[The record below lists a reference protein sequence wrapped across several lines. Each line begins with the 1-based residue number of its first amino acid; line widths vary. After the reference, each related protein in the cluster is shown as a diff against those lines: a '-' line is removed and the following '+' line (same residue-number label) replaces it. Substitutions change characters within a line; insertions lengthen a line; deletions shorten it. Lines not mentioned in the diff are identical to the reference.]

1 MSNTKSIENNNSD
14 LVQAPCPDNQSEDFD
29 MAIDKDEL
37 IAMAKKFIESA
48 EFDFDKNPI
57 SETCR
62 FLSLKN
68 MTVTE
73 PRDRHNASKEI
84 ADIVEKVFD
93 DYLANEISK
102 RERRLFEKKFANKK
116 SVSTVKKYDSKRDIF
131 VIDNEEQPE
140 PLERTCK
147 DEDVI
152 AAVKKIASGYIYNTK
167 WVEHR
172 DPAAEY
178 KKLQDLESQ
187 ARDEVIRLYGLDDE
201 LLDTVSS
208 EFKEFYRHHPTIFF
222 PTKPSERTCENE
234 DIVSAVKKL
243 ALGRLE
249 VFKFQA
255 NENPTDAYTRL
266 KHIESQVKD
275 DVTSIYGKNY
285 ELLDVV
291 TNVFEDYFEVHGH
304 NFFTGNKEPQETTDP
319 VCASEDTDE
328 KEEAMELACDTED
341 TDAKPEESPE
351 GELMDITDDALAQD
365 KKTAKV
371 TEIANECVENI
382 RFGQGEGKL
391 VDLLRVVDAER
402 KAASRVYE
410 LYGEDKYAI
419 EELSKFFKRC
429 YEWVEQFY
437 SEYFKEEALVMPE
450 PADMP
455 GILNSIYDYLSRIV
469 KECMSGTELEHND
482 GSDYDLSLI
491 QKVSHDIKSKVTE
504 MFGDNKAILNFA
516 NDMFRDRLAGAPK
529 VENATVQPESL
540 GKENC
545 SMVRHVVITDE
556 EKVAVANKIA
566 NDCVGKI
573 DFSHNEGEAV
583 ELLRMFEAEREATS
597 KVVEVYGDDKVALN
611 AIHELFNCLY
621 ENIKQFY
628 DGEPKEAGMV
638 RIDDPTHEE
647 KANDTQ
653 TTEDTTETPTMDKYD
668 LSPED
673 AEKVNQSI
681 ERIKAK
687 AGVDTETYE
696 SLTKDKIK
704 QLVRPKTEE
713 VFGIG
718 NEDAINAVWS
728 IFDRNPYCPIR
739 EEGLEIFIKRA
750 ILCYIAKEA
759 VDYSDL
765 RLSEN
770 KSDEQ
775 TCLSEVKKEAIE
787 KTKEIYGDDKEL
799 LDYVEKVVNL
809 YSEFITNKKFYME
822 EKKQNRPMPIITKPI
837 GRRIPG
843 MSHVVQQRPL
853 STTENMDNIL
863 LSKEEQKQLK
873 EAESYALNRDSMV
886 DNSNPT
892 GKDIEDLITKIYGER
907 SRKNIPKESQNQCE
921 QKEEAKSVEK
931 LHIGLARRIA
941 LSADGAYDSPLYGIT
956 RKLLEEQ
963 YPNEEYLRPY
973 KYGLVAPFGKREERF
988 ETERELQDI
997 HCFIWPFNSLLRYRD
1012 NWLSNYYGY
1021 GTYYDGDLKYS
1032 IHRVCMDK
1040 GKYDYVVIENS
1051 HSTRPLSFP
1060 TKDMADNFL
1069 IVFRDLIE
1077 ESGNLI

>member
-1 MSNTKSIENNNSD
+1 MSNTKSIANNNSD
-14 LVQAPCPDNQSEDFD
+14 LVQGPCPTDQSEDFD

-68 MTVTE
+68 MTVIE
-73 PRDRHNASKEI
+73 PRDRYNASKEI

-93 DYLANEISK
+93 EYLANEISK
-102 RERRLFEKKFANKK
+102 REKTLLEKK
-116 SVSTVKKYDSKRDIF
+116 VVKKKDFGKPILTNVPR
-131 VIDNEEQPE
+131 EEA
-140 PLERTCK
+140 
-147 DEDVI
+147 I
-152 AAVKKIASGYIYNTK
+152 AAVKKLAIDYIYSTK

-172 DPAAEY
+172 EPAAEY
-178 KKLQDLESQ
+178 EKLQHLESQ

-208 EFKEFYRHHPTIFF
+208 EFKEFYKYHPTIFF
-222 PTKPSERTCENE
+222 PTKPSERTCEDKDVISSVE
-234 DIVSAVKKL
+234 KL
-243 ALGRLE
+243 AAERLE
-249 VFKFQA
+249 LFKFQA
-255 NENPTDAYTRL
+255 NEDPADAYTRL
-266 KHIESQVKD
+266 RNIEIQAKNE
-275 DVTSIYGKNY
+275 VTSLYGQNTA
-285 ELLDVV
+285 LLDIVSR
-291 TNVFEDYFEVHGH
+291 VFDDFYEVHRYS
-304 NFFTGNKEPQETTDP
+304 FVTGNKEPKEITDP

-328 KEEAMELACDTED
+328 KEEAMELACSTED
-341 TDAKPEESPE
+341 TDAKPEEAPE
-351 GELMDITDDALAQD
+351 EKLTDITDDALAQD
-365 KKTAKV
+365 KKAAKV
-371 TEIANECVENI
+371 TEIADECVKNI
-382 RFGQGEGKL
+382 RFGPGEGKL

-410 LYGEDKYAI
+410 LYGEDRDAI
-419 EELSKFFKRC
+419 EELSKYFKRC
-429 YEWVEQFY
+429 YEAVERFHCCD
-437 SEYFKEEALVMPE
+437 FKEKALVTPE
-450 PADMP
+450 PADTTELLDR
-455 GILNSIYDYLSRIV
+455 IYNSISRIV
-469 KECMSGTELEHND
+469 KECMSGTGLEHND

-491 QKVSHDIKSKVTE
+491 QKVSHDIKSKVTD
-504 MFGDNKAILNFA
+504 MFGDNKAIQNFA
-516 NDMFRDRLAGAPK
+516 NDIFRDRLAEAPK
-529 VENATVQPESL
+529 VESSTVPAESS
-540 GKENC
+540 GKEAC
-545 SMVRHVVITDE
+545 TVKHVVITDE

-566 NDCVGKI
+566 YDCVNKI
-573 DFSHNEGEAV
+573 NFSHNEGETV

-597 KVVEVYGDDKVALN
+597 KVVDVYGDDKVALN
-611 AIHELFNCLY
+611 AIHEIFNCLY

-628 DGEPKEAGMV
+628 EGEPKE
-638 RIDDPTHEE
+638 EE
-647 KANDTQ
+647 VLVEK
-653 TTEDTTETPTMDKYD
+653 EVTTETPTKDKYG

-681 ERIKAK
+681 ERIKTK
-687 AGVDTETYE
+687 AGIDTETSE

-704 QLVRPKTEE
+704 QLVRSKTEE

-739 EEGLEIFIKRA
+739 EEDLEIFIKRA

-775 TCLSEVKKEAIE
+775 THIFEAKKEAIE

-799 LDYVEKVVNL
+799 LDYVAKVVNL

-822 EKKQNRPMPIITKPI
+822 EKKHSRPMPIITKPI

-873 EAESYALNRDSMV
+873 AAESDALNRDSMV
-886 DNSNPT
+886 DYSDPT
-892 GKDIEDLITKIYGER
+892 GKEIENLITKIYGER
-907 SRKNIPKESQNQCE
+907 SRKNLPKESQEQGE
-921 QKEEAKSVEK
+921 QKEEVPSQEK

-941 LSADGAYDSPLYGIT
+941 LSTENAYDSPLYGIT
-956 RKLLEEQ
+956 RHILEEQ

-973 KYGLVAPFGKREERF
+973 KYGLVAPFGRREERF

-997 HCFIWPFNSLLRYRD
+997 HCFVWPFNSLLRYRD

-1021 GTYYDGDLKYS
+1021 GTYYDGDLKFS

-1077 ESGNLI
+1077 ASGNLI